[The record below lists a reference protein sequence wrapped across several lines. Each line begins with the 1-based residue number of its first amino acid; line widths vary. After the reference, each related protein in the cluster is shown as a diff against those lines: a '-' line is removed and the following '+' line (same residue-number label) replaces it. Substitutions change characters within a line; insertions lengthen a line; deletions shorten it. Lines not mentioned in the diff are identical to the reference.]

1 MNKTVGL
8 GEIATFSVR
17 ASGNAPLAY
26 QWRKN
31 GTDIPGATQSIYTT
45 PPAAAEDNGSLFLVV
60 VSNDG
65 NSVTS
70 MQAKLTVKLP
80 PTITIQPQ
88 DKTVKVGKSVNFSVA
103 ATGTAPLSYQWYK
116 NGVIISGATSATYN
130 IPPATTT
137 DNGSLFSAV
146 ISNAYG
152 SATSTSAALTVR

>member
-31 GTDIPGATQSIYTT
+31 GTDIPGATQSIYAT
-45 PPAAAEDNGSLFLVV
+45 PPAAAEDNTSLFLVV

-65 NSVTS
+65 GSVTS
-70 MQAKLTVKLP
+70 VQAKLTVKLP

-88 DKTVKVGKSVNFSVA
+88 DKTIKVGKSVNFNVA
-103 ATGTAPLSYQWYK
+103 ATVQ
-116 NGVIISGATSATYN
+116 
-130 IPPATTT
+130 
-137 DNGSLFSAV
+137 
-146 ISNAYG
+146 
-152 SATSTSAALTVR
+152 RH